1 VSIAP
6 IVRSVIVKCE
16 PARAFELFT
25 SRIQDWWPKGKT
37 IGREPHVAVVI
48 EPEVDGR
55 WFERDAQGRETQWGK
70 VLSWEP
76 PHRLLLAWQIG
87 ADWAYH
93 PELLTE
99 LELSFKAHAPGGTV
113 VTLEH
118 RHLERLGADAARVR
132 EMLDGGWPTL
142 LGEFQKITS
151 QRD

>member
-6 IVRSVIVKCE
+6 IVRSVIVKVE

-25 SRIQDWWPKGKT
+25 RRIAEWWPKNKT

-48 EPEVDGR
+48 EPRVEGR
-55 WFERDAQGRETQWGK
+55 WFERDAQGQETQWGK

-93 PELLTE
+93 PDLLTE
-99 LELSFKAHAPGGTV
+99 LELNFKAHSPGGTLV
-113 VTLEH
+113 MLEH
-118 RHLERLGADAARVR
+118 RHLERLGSDAARVR

-142 LGEFQKITS
+142 LGEFQRITDHS
-151 QRD
+151 

>member
-6 IVRSVIVKCE
+6 IVRGVIVKVE
-16 PARAFELFT
+16 PTRAFELFT
-25 SRIQDWWPKGKT
+25 SRIQEWWPKNKT
-37 IGREPHVAVVI
+37 IGREPRVAVVL
-48 EPEVDGR
+48 EPWVEGR
-55 WFERDAQGRETQWGK
+55 WFERDAQGQETQWGK
-70 VLSWEP
+70 VLLWEP

-99 LELSFKAHAPGGTV
+99 LELSFKAHSPGGTV

-118 RHLERLGADAARVR
+118 RHLERLGSDAARVR

-142 LGEFQKITS
+142 LGEFQKIT
-151 QRD
+151 DNT